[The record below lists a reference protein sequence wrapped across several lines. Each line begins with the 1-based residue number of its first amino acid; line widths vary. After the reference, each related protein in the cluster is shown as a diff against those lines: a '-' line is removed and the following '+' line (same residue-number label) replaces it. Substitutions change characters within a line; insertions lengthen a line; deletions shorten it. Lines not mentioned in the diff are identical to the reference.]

1 MDKVIIRL
9 DGKKIEVYGN
19 NGEQLTDCASTIRID
34 KEKTMGT
41 DDKTVV
47 DRITISCI
55 ILRPFY
61 PFEDIGDQMVEIIG
75 IVKNVGDYYPVYDV
89 VLPESEYDAQ
99 ISPALQEL
107 EYKMVKITIEL
118 IDIKHAPTKDIEN
131 P

>member
-1 MDKVIIRL
+1 
-9 DGKKIEVYGN
+9 
-19 NGEQLTDCASTIRID
+19 
-34 KEKTMGT
+34 
-41 DDKTVV
+41 
-47 DRITISCI
+47 
-55 ILRPFY
+55 
-61 PFEDIGDQMVEIIG
+61 MVEIIG